1 MALNTLPEIAD
12 ALTALG
18 HEAQLTP
25 NAVHTA
31 VGGSDSPFPTVLT
44 LDGEG
49 SLVTTCR
56 VARLGDVT
64 DLEKFLFLALDLN
77 TRILPYAV
85 GLLTEADGQE
95 GDEDDWPIV
104 LCNSVPL
111 GDLCADELAASMN
124 GLFRALVTCGSEFK
138 SLLS

>member
-12 ALTALG
+12 ALVALG
-18 HEAQLTP
+18 HEAQLTTD
-25 NAVHTA
+25 AVHTA

-56 VARLGDVT
+56 LARLGDVT
-64 DLEKFLFLALDLN
+64 NLEKFFFLALEVN

-85 GLLTEADGQE
+85 GILTEADGQE
-95 GDEDDWPIV
+95 GSEDDWPLV
-104 LCNSVPL
+104 LCNSIPL
-111 GDLCADELAASMN
+111 GDLSPAELASSMDS
-124 GLFRALVTCGSEFK
+124 LFRALVTCGGEFK
-138 SLLS
+138 NLLS